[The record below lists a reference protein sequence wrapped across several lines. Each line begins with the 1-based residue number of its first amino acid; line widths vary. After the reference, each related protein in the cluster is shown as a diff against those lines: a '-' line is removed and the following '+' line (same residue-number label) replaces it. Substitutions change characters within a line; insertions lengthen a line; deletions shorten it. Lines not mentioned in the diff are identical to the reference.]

1 MDVKSY
7 INGKQNQWELY
18 GHPLYLKVLAELSH
32 SIAYG
37 KKIESIWFTSE
48 HVDQLEQTFSDVE
61 MVMRLI
67 NLNYELVLQHEID
80 SHKELYLNIYVDDI
94 DMNELYLKCYVDTNK
109 MNELKSFDDSN
120 KYKRFYY
127 IKYLFLNDIIQD
139 YLSFKEYSI
148 LTISMMYDLKMVE
161 DILNEL
167 NLPYEFIEGKNNLH
181 YIKVELGEL
190 YEEN

>member
-80 SHKELYLNIYVDDI
+80 SHKELYLNICVDDI
-94 DMNELYLKCYVDTNK
+94 DMNELYLKCYVDANK